1 MARNIENFI
10 KLILKTLATFFFVG
24 KIKPA
29 PGTWG
34 SLAAFP
40 LMYFILALALQYQW
54 ISGASEIEFLYGL
67 LIFFTAVTVLLFVIG
82 IISSSLYVK
91 FYQLDNDPQE
101 IVIDEVVGQMLT
113 NLLCFWGSAILHKTA
128 LPKIIAPGALN
139 FITIF
144 LLPFILFR
152 FFDITKPWPINYVDS
167 KIKGGIG
174 IMLDD
179 VLAAIFASVIFYA
192 IVLGVLRFYPIQL
205 T

>member
-1 MARNIENFI
+1 MAKNIENII
-10 KLILKTLATFFFVG
+10 KFVLKILATFFFIG

-40 LMYFILALALQYQW
+40 FMYFILALALQYQS
-54 ISGASEIEFLYGL
+54 ISSVSEIEFLYGL
-67 LIFFTAVTVLLFVIG
+67 LIFFTVVTALSFIAGVI
-82 IISSSLYVK
+82 ISSLYVK

-113 NLLCFWGSAILHKTA
+113 NLLCFLGSAILHKTA
-128 LPKIIAPGALN
+128 LPKIITPGILN

-167 KIKGGIG
+167 KIKGGLG

-179 VLAAIFASVIFYA
+179 ILAAIFASVIFYA